1 MLKKFICA
9 MSAIILIVSASPVV
23 YADQKSN
30 IINKEIV
37 YVNGYM
43 DEAFATSGSIV
54 ADQIIKQN
62 GDSTTTA
69 TVSFLYDNDFI
80 YIFGNVDDKTR
91 VSTPPTFDWITD
103 SVEIQIDLDC
113 NPAGQTVGSG
123 YTGLFRV
130 VRYSGAVSV
139 AETST
144 SPFFLAMKDKIQC
157 AVVDWG
163 ENGYQFEIAIPHANS
178 FKEAKMGASVI
189 VNDATDKITNLAAMV
204 FMNTAHT
211 GNYNNTKQFYTFNLN
226 NFSNARA
233 ADAPTYITSS
243 NPSSAESEETSEEI
257 SEETSEETSDTAS
270 EKSEPTK
277 LPKNPT
283 SEGGENPFIL
293 YTIIGVAALTVIVI
307 TVLLAVNRGKKDED
321 KKDSKD
327 AEKDNASDKKDE

>member
-163 ENGYQFEIAIPHANS
+163 ENGYQFEIAIPHANG
-178 FKEAKMGASVI
+178 FKEAKMGASII

-243 NPSSAESEETSEEI
+243 SPSSTDSSSEESV
-257 SEETSEETSDTAS
+257 EETSEETSEVISGGSGAS
-270 EKSEPTK
+270 E
-277 LPKNPT
+277 LPKKPT
-283 SEGGENPFIL
+283 NECAENPFIL
-293 YTIIGVAALTVIVI
+293 YTIIGVAALIVIVI
-307 TVLLAVNRGKKDED
+307 TVLAAVNRGKKGED
-321 KKDSKD
+321 KKDTQ
-327 AEKDNASDKKDE
+327 KDNASDKKGE